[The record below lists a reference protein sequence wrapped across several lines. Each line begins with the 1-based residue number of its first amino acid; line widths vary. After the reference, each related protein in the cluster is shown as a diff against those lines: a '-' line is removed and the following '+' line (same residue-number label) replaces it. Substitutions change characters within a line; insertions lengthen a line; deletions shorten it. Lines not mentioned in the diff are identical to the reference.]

1 MSEKIIHL
9 TDLIDHRLRKE
20 IELQY
25 YKDQLIELQ
34 EKIMTLQ
41 KDVDLTRLIIEIVQA
56 DKVIDIKEKVEAAIP
71 RLGVNDNGSSRPE

>member
-20 IELQY
+20 KELQY

-34 EKIMTLQ
+34 EKIKTLQ

-56 DKVIDIKEKVEAAIP
+56 DIVIDIKEKVEAAIP

>member
-20 IELQY
+20 KELQY

-56 DKVIDIKEKVEAAIP
+56 DKVIDIKETPKQMQIGISH
-71 RLGVNDNGSSRPE
+71 LNKI

>member
-1 MSEKIIHL
+1 MAEKIIHL
-9 TDLIDHRLRKE
+9 SDLIDHRLRKE
-20 IELQY
+20 KELQY

>member
-20 IELQY
+20 KELQY

-41 KDVDLTRLIIEIVQA
+41 KDVDLTRLIIELVQA
-56 DKVIDIKEKVEAAIP
+56 DKVIEIKEKVDAAIP